1 MLLPSLW
8 VGSNPPQGEES
19 TKHPFRN
26 LPAEFSMHYLLIYRV
41 ADGYLQRREQYRG
54 THLALAQAA
63 VQRGE
68 LILGGALSE
77 PADQALLLFQGD
89 TPEAARNFAESDP
102 YVQNGLVHSWEVRP
116 WLTVVGRDAQIPLP
130 PGVSGPEQRG

>member
-1 MLLPSLW
+1 
-8 VGSNPPQGEES
+8 
-19 TKHPFRN
+19 
-26 LPAEFSMHYLLIYRV
+26 MHYLLIYRV